1 MASAA
6 AQRGAGLGG
15 AAPSAQWIRMCHALE
30 TAPGMLQCLGG
41 RVSKAI
47 SPKRK
52 IQTLNLTW
60 NPQNSILFEEITG
73 KKHLLDPIFG
83 VFLLYVGVL

>member
-1 MASAA
+1 
-6 AQRGAGLGG
+6 
-15 AAPSAQWIRMCHALE
+15 
-30 TAPGMLQCLGG
+30 MLQWLGV